1 MHPVR
6 LLLLALLP
14 LTTLAAGDTLTPP
27 TTPKPAAPKPVE
39 TKKES
44 QVKPPAIVMPPPMLK
59 ADDLPHDVVRV
70 EIFEHPGK
78 VEGARP
84 ETTGGND
91 SGPAKEGDGL
101 EASWSALPTLV
112 TDGYTEPAFAFASIP
127 SKYNERGV
135 KVDRSRPFLVR
146 AAAVVTLP
154 PGEHRLLL
162 RALGGT
168 RLALDGRELAATTQI
183 KRKSGDDEPVPDQ
196 AKLQLVPG
204 LRLLPAGHREAL
216 ATVRGDGQPHVLTLE
231 AFIGGKAIRPDLGE
245 VSVSV
250 SLDGGPF
257 TLLAATKS
265 AAPAFND
272 AGWLAHAGAQR
283 ERTAKLDAARRRN
296 PGEEAYWKMRHDLA
310 RQHAKPAPGESID
323 AFIAAKL
330 QAASAEPAPLTSDAA
345 FFRRVTL
352 DTIGTIPTAEETA
365 AFLADTA
372 PGKRTRAIDRRL
384 ADPRWADRW
393 VPYWQDVLAE
403 NPNIL
408 KGTLNN
414 TGPFRWWLHE
424 ALLDNLPMDR
434 FVTQLV
440 AMEGSAQY
448 GGPAGFGIASQND
461 LPMAAKAQIV
471 TSAFLAME
479 MKCARC
485 HDAPNHPFDQAELF
499 NLAAMLQ
506 RAPVKVP
513 ASSLTQGLP
522 ANSHV
527 VVSLKPGQKI
537 DPHWPFADLPS
548 EPLPGVIR
556 KPGDSRKRLAALLTD
571 PRNGR
576 FAQVLA
582 NRLWKQ
588 FLGFGI
594 VDPVDDW
601 ENAAPSHPALLA
613 WLGREL
619 ITHGYDAKHVAR
631 LILNSHT
638 YQRIPTS
645 AGSRTVK
652 SRERLF
658 DAPAR
663 RRLTAEQLVDSLFA
677 AAGKALDS
685 EVLTMDP
692 ECRQPANDHG
702 NLGAPRHAWEFT
714 SLSNERDRPA
724 LAKPRSQVVTDVLA
738 TFGWRE
744 SRAEPR
750 ATRDHDANVLQPA
763 LLANGTFGTRITR
776 LSDDSAFTAL
786 ALREQPVAG
795 LVHGLFLRVLSREPN
810 AGERDEFTKLLEPG
824 YSARITGAA
833 PAPPPPRST
842 KAVSWANHLNPD
854 ATHAVLEIE
863 KQVQA
868 GDTPT
873 PRLSADWRERMEDAV
888 WALMLSPEFVYAP

>member
-1 MHPVR
+1 MFSTR
-6 LLLLALLP
+6 LFLLALLSF
-14 LTTLAAGDTLTPP
+14 TALAAADTPP
-27 TTPKPAAPKPVE
+27 SSHV
-39 TKKES
+39 
-44 QVKPPAIVMPPPMLK
+44 IPPPVLK
-59 ADDLPHDVVRV
+59 AADLPDGAVHVD
-70 EIFEHPGK
+70 IFEHPGK
-78 VEGARP
+78 VESVQS
-84 ETTGGND
+84 ETAGGND
-91 SGPAKEGDGL
+91 SGPAKDTGGL
-101 EASWSALPTLV
+101 DASWSAVPALK

-127 SKYNERGV
+127 SKYNGRGV

-154 PGEHRLLL
+154 AGEHRFLL
-162 RALGGT
+162 RALGGA
-168 RLALDGRELAATTQI
+168 RLALDGREIAIVEHI
-183 KRKSGDDEPVPDQ
+183 KRRSGDDNEPVPDQ
-196 AKLQLVPG
+196 AAKMRVPG
-204 LRLLPAGHREAL
+204 VHLLAPGHKEAL
-216 ATVRGDGQPHVLTLE
+216 ETVQGDGLPHVLTLE
-231 AFIGGKAIRPDLGE
+231 VFVGGKLTRPDLGE

-250 SLDGGPF
+250 SVDGEPF
-257 TLLAATKS
+257 RLLAAS
-265 AAPAFND
+265 GAAAPFSD
-272 AGWLAHAGAQR
+272 ASWLAHAGAQR

-296 PGEEAYWKMRHDLA
+296 PDEESYWKMRHDLA
-310 RQHAKPAPGESID
+310 RQHAKPAPGEGID
-323 AFIAAKL
+323 AFISERL
-330 QAASAEPAPLTSDAA
+330 QAASAEPAPLTDDAA
-345 FFRRVTL
+345 FFRRLTL
-352 DTIGTIPTAEETA
+352 DTLGTIPTTEETA

-372 PGKRTRAIDRRL
+372 PDKRSRAIDRRL
-384 ADPRWADRW
+384 ADPRWGDRW

-448 GGPAGFGIASQND
+448 GGPAGFGLASQND
-461 LPMAAKAQIV
+461 MPMAAKAQIV

-499 NLAAMLQ
+499 SLAAMLQ
-506 RAPVKVP
+506 RSPVKVP

-522 ANSHV
+522 ADSHV

-537 DPHWPFADLPS
+537 DPHWPFADLPA

-556 KPGDSRKRLAALLTD
+556 KPGDSREQLAALLTD

-576 FAQVLA
+576 FAQVVA

-619 ITHGYDAKHVAR
+619 IMHDYDMKHVAR
-631 LILNSHT
+631 LILNSQT
-638 YQRIPTS
+638 YQRTATP
-645 AGSRTVK
+645 AGTRTVK
-652 SRERLF
+652 SSERLF
-658 DAPAR
+658 ESPAR

-677 AAGKALDS
+677 AAGKEPDS
-685 EVLTMDP
+685 ELLTMDP
-692 ECRQPANDHG
+692 ECRQSANDHG
-702 NLGAPRHAWEFT
+702 NLGAPRRAWEFA

-744 SRAEPR
+744 SRAEPQ

-763 LLANGTFGTRITR
+763 LLANGSFGTRISR

-786 ALREQPVAG
+786 ALREQPVGA
-795 LVHGLFLRVLSREPN
+795 LVQGLFLQVLSREPG
-810 AGERDEFTKLLEPG
+810 AGERDTFTKLLEPG
-824 YSARITGAA
+824 YAARATGAA
-833 PAPPPPRST
+833 PAPPPARST
-842 KAVSWANHLNPD
+842 KAVSWANHLNAD
-854 ATHAVLEIE
+854 ATRAVLEIE
-863 KQVQA
+863 KEVQA
-868 GDTPT
+868 GDTVT
-873 PRLSADWRERMEDAV
+873 PQLQADWRERMEDAV
-888 WALMLSPEFVYAP
+888 WSLMLSPEFVYVP

>member
-1 MHPVR
+1 MHPSR
-6 LLLLALLP
+6 IFILALLP
-14 LTTLAAGDTLTPP
+14 LAILSAAEPAAP
-27 TTPKPAAPKPVE
+27 VPKPAV
-39 TKKES
+39 
-44 QVKPPAIVMPPPMLK
+44 PPPILK
-59 ADDLPHDVVRV
+59 AEDLPRDAVRV
-70 EIFEHPGK
+70 ELFEHPGK
-78 VEGARP
+78 VEAAAK
-84 ETTGGND
+84 ETAGGND
-91 SGPAKEGDGL
+91 SGPAKAGAALD
-101 EASWSALPTLV
+101 ASWAELPMV
-112 TDGYTEPAFAFASIP
+112 KTDAYTEPAFAFASIP
-127 SKYNERGV
+127 TSYNAHGV
-135 KVDRSRPFLVR
+135 KVDRSQPFLIR

-162 RALGGT
+162 RALGGS
-168 RLALDGRELAATTQI
+168 RLALDGRELAATAQI
-183 KRKSGDDEPVPDQ
+183 KPRSGDDNGPVPDQ
-196 AKLQLVPG
+196 AKIQLVPG
-204 LRLLPAGHREAL
+204 LRLLPSGHREAL

-231 AFIGGKAIRPDLGE
+231 TFVGGKVIRPDLGE
-245 VSVSV
+245 VSVSI

-257 TLLAATKS
+257 TLLTASGAATPS
-265 AAPAFND
+265 TD
-272 AGWLAHAGAQR
+272 AGWLAHAKAQH

-296 PGEEAYWKMRHDLA
+296 PGEEAYWKTRHDLA
-310 RQHAKPAPGESID
+310 RQHAKAAPGESID

-330 QAASAEPAPLTSDAA
+330 QAASAEPAPLTDDAA
-345 FFRRVTL
+345 FLRRMTL

-365 AFLADTA
+365 AFLAETA
-372 PGKRTRAIDRRL
+372 HDKRTRAIDRRL

-440 AMEGSAQY
+440 AMEGSAQF
-448 GGPAGFGIASQND
+448 GGPAGFGLASQND

-499 NLAAMLQ
+499 SLAAMLQ
-506 RAPVKVP
+506 RSPVKVP
-513 ASSLTQGLP
+513 ASSLTQGLSV
-522 ANSHV
+522 NSHV

-537 DPHWPFADLPS
+537 DPHWPFADLPA
-548 EPLPGVIR
+548 EPLPGVLR
-556 KPGDSRKRLAALLTD
+556 KPDDSRERLAALLTD

-601 ENAAPSHPALLA
+601 ESAAPSHPALLA

-619 ITHGYDAKHVAR
+619 ITHDYDMKHVAR
-631 LILNSHT
+631 LILNSQT
-638 YQRIPTS
+638 YQRTATP
-645 AGSRTVK
+645 AGTRTVK
-652 SRERLF
+652 SSERLF
-658 DAPAR
+658 ESPAR

-677 AAGKALDS
+677 AAGKEFDA
-685 EVLTMDP
+685 EMLTMDP
-692 ECRQPANDHG
+692 ECRQPGNDHG
-702 NLGAPRHAWEFT
+702 NFGVPRRAWEFA

-724 LAKPRSQVVTDVLA
+724 LAKPRAQLVTDVLA

-763 LLANGTFGTRITR
+763 LLANGTFGARITR

-786 ALREQPVAG
+786 ALREQPVGG
-795 LVHGLFLRVLSREPN
+795 LVRDLFLRVLSREPG
-810 AGERDEFTKLLEPG
+810 AGEREEFTRLLEPG
-824 YSARITGAA
+824 YSGRATGAA
-833 PAPPPPRST
+833 PAPPPARST

-854 ATHAVLEIE
+854 ATRAVLEIE

-868 GDTPT
+868 GDLPT
-873 PRLSADWRERMEDAV
+873 PRLRGDWRERMEDAV